1 MAGGAP
7 PAGPRPRLTSAS
19 PVPEVLAL
27 ARARTGV
34 EAVLVTE
41 VDDGREIVRG
51 IDRVEAFPGLEP
63 GMSTALSETI
73 CERLLAGRIGS
84 LVADVRAD
92 PELAGLSLV
101 RFGGVGAYL
110 GVPMT
115 TADERL
121 YVLCCLA
128 LEARPDLDGDDVDFV
143 RGLARRLRAAIDA
156 HGPLL

>member
-1 MAGGAP
+1 M
-7 PAGPRPRLTSAS
+7 
-19 PVPEVLAL
+19 PEVLAL
-27 ARARTGV
+27 GRARTGA

-51 IDRVEAFPGLEP
+51 IDRDGAFPGLEP

-73 CERLLAGRIGS
+73 CARLLAGRVGN

-92 PELAGLSLV
+92 PELAALSLV

-110 GVPMT
+110 GVT
-115 TADERL
+115 LTAADARL

-128 LEARPDLDGDDVDFV
+128 LEARPDLGPDDVDFM
-143 RGLARRLRAAIDA
+143 RGLATRLRATIDA
-156 HGPLL
+156 CGPVASA